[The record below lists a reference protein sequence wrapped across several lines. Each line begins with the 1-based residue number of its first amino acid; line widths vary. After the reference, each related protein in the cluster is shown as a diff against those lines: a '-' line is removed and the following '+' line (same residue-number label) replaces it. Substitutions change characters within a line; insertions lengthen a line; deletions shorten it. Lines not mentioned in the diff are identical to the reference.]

1 MQADKGE
8 RLQIF
13 QNKIAVT
20 GGVDGVGGG
29 RGETQLARGDSA
41 VERERC
47 AGHRAG
53 AERTEVETRRAI
65 AEARR
70 IA

>member
-1 MQADKGE
+1 MQADKVSVCKYS
-8 RLQIF
+8 
-13 QNKIAVT
+13 KIKSRSLVAS
-20 GGVDGVGGG
+20 DGVGGG
-29 RGETQLARGDSA
+29 ARETQLARGDSA